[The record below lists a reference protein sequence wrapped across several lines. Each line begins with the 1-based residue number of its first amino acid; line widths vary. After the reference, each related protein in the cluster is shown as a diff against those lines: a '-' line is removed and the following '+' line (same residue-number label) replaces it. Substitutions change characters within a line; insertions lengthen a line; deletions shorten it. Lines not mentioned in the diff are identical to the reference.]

1 LSGYLSEKRE
11 KLSTVTVGCAV
22 SQHCNQRQSV

>member
-1 LSGYLSEKRE
+1 LAVKQSEKGQ

-22 SQHCNQRQSV
+22 F